1 MGGSVSMKLR
11 VSSEIGHLQGVIV
24 HTPGQE
30 VTLVGPE
37 IKDQLLFDDII
48 YESDAQCEHKNML
61 EIFRTVMPKDGQ
73 IHEITDLLFDC
84 FKLEEA
90 RAFFVNQLVRRLP
103 ELNLEAV
110 ESDLMRLD
118 ASELQ
123 EFALLGQ
130 TESLRGFNILPSPN
144 ILFTRDLA
152 AVINES
158 IIISRAA
165 RKARARESLL
175 MEMLVDYHPLF
186 KSMRNRSFRL
196 AHYDSIEG
204 GDILVV
210 SEKVVVLGMSERSS
224 FSGIMKAARA
234 IFDWGVEQ
242 ILIVDIPKQR
252 SSMHL
257 DTIFTF
263 VNKNECIVFPPA
275 ILDRKDN
282 IVCLSKNHDGFIT
295 RTMPSLQ
302 KALEELTG
310 QPFTFI
316 KCGGD
321 NPITQ
326 NREQWTDGANVF
338 ALAPGIIV
346 GYERNTQT
354 FAALQ
359 EHGYTVMNQFD
370 FVEKYR
376 DNPPDT
382 TGNARIAITFTGN
395 ELCRGRGGARCMT
408 MPISRKDI

>member
-1 MGGSVSMKLR
+1 MELR
-11 VSSEIGHLQGVIV
+11 VSSEIGHLKGVIV
-24 HTPGQE
+24 HTPGKE

-48 YESDAQCEHKNML
+48 YESDAQREHENML
-61 EIFRTVMPKDGQ
+61 KIFETIMPADGK
-73 IHEITDLLFDC
+73 IHEITDLLSDC
-84 FKLEEA
+84 FNQEEA
-90 RAFFVNQLVRRLP
+90 RGFFVTNLVKRLP

-110 ESDLMRLD
+110 EQDLMRLD
-118 ASELQ
+118 PSELL

-130 TESLRGFNILPSPN
+130 TGTLKGFNILPSPN

-152 AVINES
+152 AVINDG

-165 RKARARESLL
+165 RRARARESLM

-186 KSMRNRSFRL
+186 KTFKGRSFRL

-210 SEKVVVLGMSERSS
+210 NEKIVILGMSERSS
-224 FSGIMKAARA
+224 FSGIMKAASA
-234 IFDWGVEQ
+234 IFDYGVEQ

-263 VNKNECIVFPPA
+263 ANTNECIVFPPA
-275 ILDRKDN
+275 ITDRKDN
-282 IVCLSKNHDGFIT
+282 VVCLSKDHNGFIT
-295 RTMPSLQ
+295 RTMPSLK

-310 QPFTFI
+310 QSFTFI
-316 KCGGD
+316 KCGGS

-326 NREQWTDGANVF
+326 SREQWTDGANVF

-346 GYERNTQT
+346 GYERNTET
-354 FAALQ
+354 FAALK
-359 EHGYTVMNQFD
+359 EHGYTIMNQFD
-370 FVEKYR
+370 FVEQYQ

-382 TGNARIAITFTGN
+382 TGNVRIAITFTGN

-408 MPISRKDI
+408 MPISRKNI

>member
-1 MGGSVSMKLR
+1 MELR
-11 VSSEIGHLQGVIV
+11 VSSEIGHLKGVIV
-24 HTPGQE
+24 HTPGKE

-48 YESDAQCEHKNML
+48 YESDAQREHENML
-61 EIFRTVMPKDGQ
+61 KIFETIMPADGK
-73 IHEITDLLFDC
+73 IYEITDLLSDC
-84 FKLEEA
+84 FNQEEA
-90 RAFFVNQLVRRLP
+90 RGFFVTNLVKRLP

-110 ESDLMRLD
+110 EQDLMRLD
-118 ASELQ
+118 PSELL

-130 TESLRGFNILPSPN
+130 TGTLKGFNILPSPN

-152 AVINES
+152 SVINDG

-165 RKARARESLL
+165 RRARARESLM

-186 KSMRNRSFRL
+186 KTFKGRSFRL

-210 SEKVVVLGMSERSS
+210 NEKIVILGMSERSS
-224 FSGIMKAARA
+224 FSGIMKAASA
-234 IFDWGVEQ
+234 IFDYGVEQ

-263 VNKNECIVFPPA
+263 ANTNECIVFPPA
-275 ILDRKDN
+275 ITDRKDN
-282 IVCLSKNHDGFIT
+282 VVCLSKDHNGFIT
-295 RTMPSLQ
+295 RTMPSLK

-310 QPFTFI
+310 QSFTFI
-316 KCGGD
+316 KCGGS

-326 NREQWTDGANVF
+326 SREQWTDGANVF

-346 GYERNTQT
+346 GYERNTET
-354 FAALQ
+354 FAALK
-359 EHGYTVMNQFD
+359 EHGYTIMNQFD
-370 FVEKYR
+370 FVEQYQ

-382 TGNARIAITFTGN
+382 TGNVRIAITFTGN

-408 MPISRKDI
+408 MPISRKNI

>member
-1 MGGSVSMKLR
+1 MELR
-11 VSSEIGHLQGVIV
+11 VSSEIGHLKGVIV
-24 HTPGQE
+24 HTPGKE

-48 YESDAQCEHKNML
+48 YESDAQREHENML
-61 EIFRTVMPKDGQ
+61 KIFETIMPADGK
-73 IHEITDLLFDC
+73 IHEITDLLSDC
-84 FKLEEA
+84 FNQEEA
-90 RAFFVNQLVRRLP
+90 RGFFVTNLVKRLP

-110 ESDLMRLD
+110 EQDLMRLD
-118 ASELQ
+118 PSELL

-130 TESLRGFNILPSPN
+130 TGTLKGFNILPSPN

-152 AVINES
+152 SVINDG

-165 RKARARESLL
+165 RRARARESLM

-186 KSMRNRSFRL
+186 KTFKGRSFRL

-210 SEKVVVLGMSERSS
+210 NEKIVILGMSERSS
-224 FSGIMKAARA
+224 FSGIMKAASA
-234 IFDWGVEQ
+234 IFDYGVEQ

-263 VNKNECIVFPPA
+263 ANTNECIVFPPA
-275 ILDRKDN
+275 ITDRKDN
-282 IVCLSKNHDGFIT
+282 VVCLSKDHNGFIT
-295 RTMPSLQ
+295 RTMPSLK

-310 QPFTFI
+310 QSFTFI
-316 KCGGD
+316 KCGGS

-326 NREQWTDGANVF
+326 SREQWTDGANVF

-346 GYERNTQT
+346 GYERNTET
-354 FAALQ
+354 FAALK
-359 EHGYTVMNQFD
+359 EHGYTIMNQFD
-370 FVEKYR
+370 FVEQYQ

-382 TGNARIAITFTGN
+382 TGNVRIAITFTGN

-408 MPISRKDI
+408 MPISRKNI

>member
-1 MGGSVSMKLR
+1 MELR
-11 VSSEIGHLQGVIV
+11 VSSEIGHLNGVIV
-24 HTPGQE
+24 HTPGKE

-48 YESDAQCEHKNML
+48 YESDAKHEHENML
-61 EIFRTVMPKDGQ
+61 RIFKTIMPGDGK
-73 IHEITDLLFDC
+73 IHEITDLLSDC
-84 FKLEEA
+84 FNQEEA
-90 RAFFVNQLVRRLP
+90 RAFFVSNLVTRLP

-110 ESDLMRLD
+110 ESDLMRLE
-118 ASELQ
+118 ATELL

-130 TESLRGFNILPSPN
+130 TSSLRGFNILPSPN

-152 AVINES
+152 AVINDG

-165 RKARARESLL
+165 RRARARESLM

-186 KSMRNRSFRL
+186 KSFNGRSFRL

-210 SEKVVVLGMSERSS
+210 NKKIVIIGMSERSS

-234 IFDWGVEQ
+234 IFDYGVEQ

-263 VNKNECIVFPPA
+263 TNANECIVFPPA
-275 ILDRKDN
+275 ITDRKDN
-282 IVCLSKNHDGFIT
+282 VVCLSKDHKGFIT
-295 RTMPSLQ
+295 RTMPSL
-302 KALEELTG
+302 KLALEELTG
-310 QPFTFI
+310 HPFTFI

-326 NREQWTDGANVF
+326 SREQWTDGANVF

-346 GYERNTQT
+346 GYERNTET
-354 FAALQ
+354 FAALE
-359 EHGYTVMNQFD
+359 EHGYTIMNQFD
-370 FVEKYR
+370 FVEQYQ